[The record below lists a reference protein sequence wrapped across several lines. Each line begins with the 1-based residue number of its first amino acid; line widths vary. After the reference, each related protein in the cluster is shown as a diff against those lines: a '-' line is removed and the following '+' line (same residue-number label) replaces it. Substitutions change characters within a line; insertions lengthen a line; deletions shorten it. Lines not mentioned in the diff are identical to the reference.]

1 MDHLQR
7 DIKRCP
13 RVAVYG
19 TLKRGYRN
27 HSWLEGATLLGQ
39 DYLRTITLYDLGH
52 CPGAKQEPS
61 NGAVIE
67 VYAINPEQL
76 ALLDQLEDYV
86 AHAPRTGIYD
96 RAIFSTQYGDAWCY
110 LYNADVKVDARIE
123 SGEW

>member
-27 HSWLEGATLLGQ
+27 HDWLKGATLLGQ
-39 DYLRTITLYDLGH
+39 DRLSTLTLYDLGPY
-52 CPGAKQEPS
+52 PGAKQEAS
-61 NGAVIE
+61 HGAVIE
-67 VYAINPEQL
+67 VYAITPEQL
-76 ALLDQLEDYV
+76 ALLDELEDYI
-86 AHAPRTGIYD
+86 AHAPSTGVYD
-96 RAIFSTQYGDAWCY
+96 RAIFPTLFGDAWCY
-110 LYNADVKVDARIE
+110 LYNADVASVARID